1 MCAARGVQ
9 QGLCSKG
16 YAVRGVQQR
25 VCNKGYSKGYA
36 ARDAQQGVCSG
47 SPVSVREKVPF
58 VTTVQ
63 NVKTS
68 KIVSLIVISNDLRP
82 KL

>member
-1 MCAARGVQ
+1 MCSKGCAARVVQ
-9 QGLCSKG
+9 QG
-16 YAVRGVQQR
+16 YAVRGVQQG

-47 SPVSVREKVPF
+47 SHVSVREKRPF